1 MMIHSRRFI
10 DGRDK
15 RIALQGK
22 QKIVGVLIRLSSE
35 EIYIEITHN
44 IDRFTRSAKL
54 FQSLVKVLQEAFRR
68 VMLSI
73 YNPTDYVRLF
83 RDLNFNPQSLESVF
97 GCLFYYCCPRRVLA
111 QRPKPEEAS

>member
-1 MMIHSRRFI
+1 MLPLDTVPLTLFTRITICSHRFI
-10 DGRDK
+10 DLRDK

-22 QKIVGVLIRLSSE
+22 QKIVGVLTRLSSE
-35 EIYIEITHN
+35 EIYVEIAHN

-73 YNPTDYVRLF
+73 IAT
-83 RDLNFNPQSLESVF
+83 PQTTF
-97 GCLFYYCCPRRVLA
+97 ACLGN
-111 QRPKPEEAS
+111 